1 MKRHHTS
8 KHFSWEVVS
17 SLLEGLMSKLVEKN
31 IMGDQERVEENIM
44 GNQEMVE
51 EITIDDQEIV
61 EEERSRQH
69 SHKLVSS
76 LLEGLLSEVV
86 GDNIED
92 QQETESAQ
100 PVSYY
105 EQVRNRRVA
114 EIQEE
119 FDRQFPTFREEVREL
134 RVVKKKRRKSNIS
147 NPPASAAR
155 KSSRIHQLSRSVGN
169 REAVDEQELS
179 PEEPRLHVIE
189 EADLAEKEAV
199 VEGAGDQEVAG
210 TGTGDIEASVEEVP
224 GTGSGDKQTCD
235 EDSTGMEAGDMVNDA
250 IGADDIET
258 GVASF
263 LGKFACIPCEL
274 SFR

>member
-17 SLLEGLMSKLVEKN
+17 SLLEGLMSKVVEKN
-31 IMGDQERVEENIM
+31 SMSDQERVEENIM

-51 EITIDDQEIV
+51 EITIDDQEMA

-86 GDNIED
+86 GDNNDD

-114 EIQEE
+114 EIQAE

-134 RVVKKKRRKSNIS
+134 RVVKKKRRKSNIG
-147 NPPASAAR
+147 NPPATAAR
-155 KSSRIHQLSRSVGN
+155 KSSRIHQLSQSVGN
-169 REAVDEQELS
+169 GEAVDEQEFS
-179 PEEPRLHVIE
+179 PEEPMHHVVE
-189 EADLAEKEAV
+189 EAEKETV

-210 TGTGDIEASVEEVP
+210 MGSGDKEASIEEVP
-224 GTGSGDKQTCD
+224 GTGSGDKLTHD
-235 EDSTGMEAGDMVNDA
+235 EDSIDMEAGDMFNDA
-250 IGADDIET
+250 IGAEDIET

-263 LGKFACIPCEL
+263 LGRFACIPCEL